1 VRRKARATHPYGL
14 PQEGFGSSEV
24 CPRRFKRKARIL
36 SPTNGDAPA
45 GLPFKDPTVP
55 QLEQLPEPEEKIR
68 WINREPA
75 TAPVVPPET
84 HAGWRDWLRRRRLLV
99 GVVLVALILA
109 AIVAV
114 RLTGGGAPAAGA
126 GAPNATVPLVSV
138 VTPGLKA
145 VTATVTFTGTVNA
158 RYDVA
163 MGVEGEGGRI
173 ADIHVEAGDRVR
185 RGQVLA
191 TLDTSVLRPQV
202 ARLRAS
208 LAEAR
213 AQAELSEA
221 EYKRAL
227 GVQASGALSAEEIER
242 RRAASVTAAAQVE
255 VAAAQLA
262 EARARLYQTELRA
275 PDDGIVL
282 TRSAE
287 VGQFP
292 TPGGEPLFRLARGNE
307 VEVRAQLAEQDL
319 PRVAVG
325 QPVIVRLTG
334 VTEAFKGRVRLIGP
348 VIDPVTRLGWM
359 RVALE
364 PHPQLRPG
372 AFARGEVAVG
382 DARRAVLPQTAVLSD
397 ASGAY
402 VMIVGT
408 DGKVARRNVT
418 VVDTTAQGI
427 VIGTGLEGGE
437 HVVATAAAFLREGE
451 TVKVAEAPRS

>member
-1 VRRKARATHPYGL
+1 
-14 PQEGFGSSEV
+14 
-24 CPRRFKRKARIL
+24 
-36 SPTNGDAPA
+36 
-45 GLPFKDPTVP
+45 
-55 QLEQLPEPEEKIR
+55 
-68 WINREPA
+68 
-75 TAPVVPPET
+75 
-84 HAGWRDWLRRRRLLV
+84 
-99 GVVLVALILA
+99 
-109 AIVAV
+109 
-114 RLTGGGAPAAGA
+114 
-126 GAPNATVPLVSV
+126 
-138 VTPGLKA
+138 
-145 VTATVTFTGTVNA
+145 
-158 RYDVA
+158 
-163 MGVEGEGGRI
+163 
-173 ADIHVEAGDRVR
+173 VR

-202 ARLRAS
+202 ARLAAS

-262 EARARLYQTELRA
+262 EARARLYRTELRA
-275 PDDGIVL
+275 PDDGLVL

-292 TPGGEPLFRLARGNE
+292 TPGGEPLFRLSRGNE

-325 QPVIVRLTG
+325 QPVVVRLTG
-334 VTEAFKGRVRLIGP
+334 IADAFKGRVRLIGP

-382 DARRAVLPQTAVLSD
+382 DARRAVLPQTAGLSD
-397 ASGAY
+397 SNGTY
-402 VMIVGT
+402 VMIVGA
-408 DGKVARRNVT
+408 DGKVARRSVT
-418 VVDTTAQGI
+418 VVDTIPQGV
-427 VIGTGLEGGE
+427 VIGTGLRGDERI
-437 HVVATAAAFLREGE
+437 VATAAAFLREGE
-451 TVKVAEAPRS
+451 AVKVVEASGS